1 MNLSNEHIAGFYDVF
16 SGQQIK
22 TGVNIRHRTIFFQL
36 KKSGLK
42 KHHKVLEIG
51 CGIGTLTSL
60 LGKYLVKGSVH
71 AVDISPESINI
82 ARQRLKKFSHVSFSV
97 SDMSDYSSQLKFDFV
112 VLPDVLEHIPL
123 SMHPVI
129 FKKISEC
136 THEDSLVFIH
146 IPSPHYQDFIS
157 ANKPELQ
164 QIIDQSL
171 SLDVISGPI
180 YENGFYFHSL
190 QTYGLAVEE
199 GDYQRIVLKKNKK
212 LTRLNYFSKS
222 RLRFMEVCSR
232 IRLLV

>member
-1 MNLSNEHIAGFYDVF
+1 MNLSNEQIAGFYDVF
-16 SGQQIK
+16 SGQQMK
-22 TGVNIRHRTIFFQL
+22 TGVNIRHRTIFFHL

-60 LGKYLVKGSVH
+60 LGKYLMKGNVH
-71 AVDISPESINI
+71 AVDISPESIKI

-97 SDMSDYSSQLKFDFV
+97 SDMSDFSSQMKFDFV

-146 IPSPHYQDFIS
+146 IPSPHYQDYIS

-180 YENGFYFHSL
+180 YENGFYLHSL

-199 GDYQRIVLKKNKK
+199 GDYQRIILKKNKK
-212 LTRLNYFSKS
+212 LTRLNYFSRS